1 MNAKRAVIFANG
13 EIDDLERL
21 RVQLRPED
29 TYIAADGGLRHLKR
43 LALTPYALIGDLD
56 SVTAEEVTEAQRQG
70 TRIVRHPPAKDDTD
84 LDLAVKFALDEGFT
98 CIRLAGM
105 LGGRVDHLLG
115 NLFLLA
121 QPALEGLDVRIEE
134 GSQEIFLIR
143 GQGFIDGRA
152 GERVSLLALHGA
164 ADGVTT
170 FGLEYPLSG
179 EMLLPYRARGIS
191 NVMTAARAAVR
202 VEQGQI
208 LCIHY
213 RDVTFK

>member
-1 MNAKRAVIFANG
+1 MCAKRAVIFANG
-13 EIDDLERL
+13 ETGDLERL
-21 RVQLRPED
+21 RAFLRPDD
-29 TYIAADGGLRHLKR
+29 TLIAADGGLRHLQR
-43 LALTPYALIGDLD
+43 LGLAPVALVGDLD
-56 SVTAEEVTEAQRQG
+56 SVSVEDAAEAQRQG
-70 TRIVRHPPAKDDTD
+70 AQILRHPPAKDNTD
-84 LDLAVKFALDEGFT
+84 LELALQFALDEGFT

-121 QPALEGLDVRIEE
+121 LPALEGLDVRIEE
-134 GSQEIFLIR
+134 GSQEIFVIR
-143 GQGFIDGRA
+143 AQGFIDGRA

-164 ADGVTT
+164 AHGVTT
-170 FGLEYPLSG
+170 AGLEYPLRG
-179 EMLLPYRARGIS
+179 ETLWPYGSRGIS
-191 NVMTAARAAVR
+191 NVMNAARAEVR